1 MSAPLPSHAR
11 VVVIGGGIVGC
22 STAYHLTRLGWRDVV
37 LLERAALSCGTTW
50 HAAGLVGQLRS
61 SLNMT
66 QLIRYSTELYAALE
80 AETGQA
86 TGWKRCGSLSV
97 ARTAER
103 MIQLKR
109 TASMA
114 RAFGVEAELIG
125 LDEAGRR
132 WPLMR
137 TDDLVGAVWLPGD
150 GKANPA
156 DVAAAL
162 ARGARAS
169 GATIC
174 ENVKVTGIA
183 IEGGA
188 VAGVTTPAGPVACE
202 VVVNCAGLWAREVGR
217 LAGVTVPLHAVEHM
231 YVVTGAIAGVSRDLP
246 VLRDPDGHVYFKEE
260 VGGLAMGGFEPAAK
274 PWLTRDIP
282 EDFAFSLL
290 KDDWEQFDILM
301 RNAVIRVPAL
311 EAAEARRLINGPES
325 FTPDNYFILGEAPEL
340 RRFFVGAGFNSA
352 GIASA
357 GGAGRALAEWIVEGR
372 PTMDLWPVDI
382 RRFARWHGNERWLRE
397 RMVEAPGLHYAVAW
411 PLRDFKSGRGVRRSP
426 LYDRLAA
433 KGAAFGSKMGWE
445 RANWFATAG
454 ARPETVYSFVHQN
467 WMPAAA
473 AEHRAAREAVA
484 VFDQTSFSKFSV
496 EGPDAEAVLQRLC
509 ANDVAVAP
517 GRIVYT
523 GMLNDRGGYESD
535 LTVTRLAADRFFIVT
550 GTAQATR
557 DADWIR
563 RHIGAAD
570 RALLTD
576 VTSAYAVLSVMG
588 PRARTLLQR
597 VTDADLSPPAFPFGT
612 VQEIGIGHSVVRAMR
627 VTYVGELGWELYA
640 PMESATAVYDT
651 VMAAGADLG
660 VADAGYYALESLRLE
675 KGYRAWGREL
685 SPDDTPLEAGLEFAV
700 RLDKRAGFIG
710 RDALVAQQARGIEKR
725 LVLFTLDD
733 SAAFPW
739 GDEPI
744 LRDGEPVGWVSSA
757 AFGHT
762 LGRAVAMGYVRRAAR
777 VDRGFIESGRY
788 EIEIAG
794 ERVTARAHLRA
805 PYDPRSDRVREG

>member
-22 STAYHLTRLGWRDVV
+22 STAYHLTRLGWRDVA

-125 LDEAGRR
+125 LDEAARR

-162 ARGARAS
+162 ARGARAG

-174 ENVKVTGIA
+174 ENVKVTGIEVEA
-183 IEGGA
+183 GA
-188 VAGVTTPAGPVACE
+188 VAGVTTTAGPVACE

-260 VGGLAMGGFEPAAK
+260 VGGLAMGGFEPVAK
-274 PWLTRDIP
+274 PWLTRDVP

-290 KDDWEQFDILM
+290 KEDWEQFDVLM

-325 FTPDNYFILGEAPEL
+325 FTPDNHFILGEAPEL

-372 PTMDLWPVDI
+372 PTVDLWPVDI

-397 RMVEAPGLHYAVAW
+397 RMVEAPGLHYAIAW

-445 RANWFATAG
+445 RANWFATDG
-454 ARPETVYSFVHQN
+454 GRPETVYSFVRQN

-484 VFDQTSFSKFSV
+484 VFDQTSFSKFVV
-496 EGPDAEAVLQRLC
+496 EGRDAEAVLQRLC

-563 RHIGAAD
+563 RHVGAGE

-588 PRARTLLQR
+588 PRARALLER
-597 VTDADLSPPAFPFGT
+597 VTDADLSAAAFPFGT
-612 VQEIGIGHSVVRAMR
+612 MQEIGLGHGVVRAMR

-675 KGYRAWGREL
+675 KGYRAWGRDV

-700 RLDKRAGFIG
+700 RLDKPGGFVG
-710 RDALVAQQARGIEKR
+710 REALLAQKARGIEKR
-725 LVLFTLDD
+725 LVVFTLAD
-733 SAAFPW
+733 AAALPW

-744 LRDGEPVGWVSSA
+744 LRDGGLVGWVTSA

-762 LGRAVAMGYVRRAAR
+762 LGRPVAMGYVRHAGR
-777 VDRGFIESGRY
+777 VDRGFIEAGRY

-794 ERVTARAHLRA
+794 ERVAARAHLRA
-805 PYDPRSDRVREG
+805 PYDPRNERVRER